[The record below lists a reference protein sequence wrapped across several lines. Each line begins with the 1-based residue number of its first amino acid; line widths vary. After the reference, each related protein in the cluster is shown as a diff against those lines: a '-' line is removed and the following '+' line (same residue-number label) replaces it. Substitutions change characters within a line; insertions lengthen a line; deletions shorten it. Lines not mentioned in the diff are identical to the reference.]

1 MGLRLTDQSRH
12 AETAAFTS
20 TRVSHTGPGEDTS
33 AKRALDILIA
43 GTALI
48 ALLPLLA
55 SFALFIRMQDGGK
68 AVFWQKRYG
77 RNGRTFNCFKLRS
90 MVLDAGE
97 RLEEILRTD
106 PDARA
111 EWEATQKLTNDPRIT
126 PLGHFIRKTSIDELP
141 QLVNVLRGEM
151 SIVGPRPIVENE
163 IAKYGEY
170 YRDYC
175 SVRPGLTGLWQVE
188 GRSDTTYAERVAL
201 DAQYAR
207 TRTFW
212 GDIGIMLRTIPA
224 VLFCAARAK
233 LSCKSFVQ

>member
-163 IAKYGEY
+163 IAKYCEY
-170 YRDYC
+170 YRHYC

-224 VLFCAARAK
+224 VLFSRGAR
-233 LSCKSFVQ
+233 

>member
-20 TRVSHTGPGEDTS
+20 ARASHSDAGDDTS

-224 VLFCAARAK
+224 VLFSRGAR
-233 LSCKSFVQ
+233 